1 MLVDLALEG
10 LVEVASHGSLLGSA
24 KLRRTPG
31 AMAGD
36 RILAGALGAVAE
48 NKPAQKLVAKVGK
61 GLLDP
66 LAERQRR
73 RGVLDRREEKVLGLV
88 TRTRWPSRDP
98 SRKEAIRRGLVVI
111 LVQGGRPDS
120 RSAALIGLLLA
131 VHRLH
136 RIVSHPDAS
145 ARSVKKRAKEVAEEN
160 WASPTIKDAVAVAT
174 SATAAA
180 YSTAVERR
188 VTAGRRVVGSER
200 DADRRGPSA
209 VAARRRVRQ
218 AADQ

>member
-1 MLVDLALEG
+1 MTLIAEDLLLLLLDDQSGKPNTGHLDLALGGAVLVDLALEG

-24 KLRRTPG
+24 KLRRAPG

-36 RILAGALGAVAE
+36 RILAGALAAVAE
-48 NKPAQKLVAKVGK
+48 NKPAQKLVVRVGK

-111 LVQGGRPDS
+111 LVQGGRADA

-136 RIVSHPDAS
+136 RTVSHPDAS
-145 ARSVKKRAKEVAEEN
+145 ARSVKKRAKEVAEES

-174 SATAAA
+174 AATAAA
-180 YSTAVERR
+180 HSTAVNGE
-188 VTAGRRVVGSER
+188 
-200 DADRRGPSA
+200 
-209 VAARRRVRQ
+209 
-218 AADQ
+218 

>member
-1 MLVDLALEG
+1 MTLIAEDLLLLLLDDQSGKPNTGHLDLALGGAVLVDLALDG

-24 KLRRTPG
+24 KLRRAPG
-31 AMAGD
+31 AVAGD

-48 NKPAQKLVAKVGK
+48 NKPAQKLVAQVGK
-61 GLLDP
+61 GLLEP
-66 LAERQRR
+66 LAERQCR
-73 RGVLDRREEKVLGLV
+73 RGVLERREEKVLGLV

-111 LVQGGRPDS
+111 LVQGGRADA

-136 RIVSHPDAS
+136 RTVSHPDAS
-145 ARSVKKRAKEVAEEN
+145 ARSVKKRAKEVAEES

-174 SATAAA
+174 AATAAA
-180 YSTAVERR
+180 HSTAVNGE
-188 VTAGRRVVGSER
+188 
-200 DADRRGPSA
+200 
-209 VAARRRVRQ
+209 
-218 AADQ
+218 

>member
-1 MLVDLALEG
+1 MTLIAEDLLLLLLDDQSGKPNTGHLDLALGGAVLVDLALEG

-24 KLRRTPG
+24 KLRRAPG

-36 RILAGALGAVAE
+36 RILAGALAAVAE
-48 NKPAQKLVAKVGK
+48 NKPAQKLVVKVGK

-73 RGVLDRREEKVLGLV
+73 RGVLGRREEKVLGLV

-111 LVQGGRPDS
+111 LVQGGRADA

-136 RIVSHPDAS
+136 RTVSHPDAG
-145 ARSVKKRAKEVAEEN
+145 ARSVKKRAKEVAEES

-174 SATAAA
+174 AATAAA
-180 YSTAVERR
+180 YSTAVNGE
-188 VTAGRRVVGSER
+188 
-200 DADRRGPSA
+200 
-209 VAARRRVRQ
+209 
-218 AADQ
+218 

>member
-1 MLVDLALEG
+1 VTLIAEDLLLLLLDDQSGKPNTSHLDLALGGAVLVDLALEG

-24 KLRRTPG
+24 KLRRAPG

-48 NKPAQKLVAKVGK
+48 NKPAQRLVVKVGK
-61 GLLDP
+61 GLVEP
-66 LAERQRR
+66 LAERQLR

-98 SRKEAIRRGLVVI
+98 SRKEAIRRALVVI
-111 LVQGGRPDS
+111 LVQGGRPDA

-131 VHRLH
+131 VNSLH
-136 RIVSHPDAS
+136 RTVSHPDAS
-145 ARSVKKRAKEVAEEN
+145 ARRVKKRAKEVAEEN

-174 SATAAA
+174 AATAAA
-180 YSTAVERR
+180 HSTAVNGE
-188 VTAGRRVVGSER
+188 
-200 DADRRGPSA
+200 
-209 VAARRRVRQ
+209 
-218 AADQ
+218 

>member
-1 MLVDLALEG
+1 MTLIAEDLLLLLLDDQSGKPNTSHLDLALGGAVLVDLALEG

-24 KLRRTPG
+24 KLRRAPG

-48 NKPAQKLVAKVGK
+48 NKPAQRLVVKVGK

-66 LAERQRR
+66 LAERQLR

-98 SRKEAIRRGLVVI
+98 SRKDAIRRGLVVI
-111 LVQGGRPDS
+111 LVQGGRPDA

-131 VHRLH
+131 VNRLH
-136 RIVSHPDAS
+136 RTVSHPDAS
-145 ARSVKKRAKEVAEEN
+145 ARSVKRRAKEVAEEN

-174 SATAAA
+174 AATAAA
-180 YSTAVERR
+180 HSTAVNGE
-188 VTAGRRVVGSER
+188 
-200 DADRRGPSA
+200 
-209 VAARRRVRQ
+209 
-218 AADQ
+218 

>member
-1 MLVDLALEG
+1 VTLIAEDLLLLLLDDQSGKPNTGHLDLALGGAVLVDLALDG

-24 KLRRTPG
+24 KLRRAPG

-36 RILAGALGAVAE
+36 RILAGALAAVAE
-48 NKPAQKLVAKVGK
+48 NKPAQKLVVKVGK

-111 LVQGGRPDS
+111 LVQGGRADA

-136 RIVSHPDAS
+136 RTVSHPDAS
-145 ARSVKKRAKEVAEEN
+145 ARSVKKRAKEVAEES

-174 SATAAA
+174 AATAAA
-180 YSTAVERR
+180 YSTAVNGE
-188 VTAGRRVVGSER
+188 
-200 DADRRGPSA
+200 
-209 VAARRRVRQ
+209 
-218 AADQ
+218 

>member
-1 MLVDLALEG
+1 MTLIAEDLLLLLLDDQSGKPNTGHLDLALGGAVLVDLALEG

-24 KLRRTPG
+24 KLRRAPG

-36 RILAGALGAVAE
+36 RILAGALAAVAE

-111 LVQGGRPDS
+111 LVQGGRADA

-136 RIVSHPDAS
+136 RTVSHPDAS
-145 ARSVKKRAKEVAEEN
+145 ARSVKKRAKEVAEES

-174 SATAAA
+174 AATAAA
-180 YSTAVERR
+180 YSTAVNGE
-188 VTAGRRVVGSER
+188 
-200 DADRRGPSA
+200 
-209 VAARRRVRQ
+209 
-218 AADQ
+218 

>member
-1 MLVDLALEG
+1 MTLIAEDLLLLLLDDQSGKPNTGHLDLALGGAVLVDLALDG

-24 KLRRTPG
+24 KLRRAPG

-36 RILAGALGAVAE
+36 RILAGALAAVAE
-48 NKPAQKLVAKVGK
+48 NKPAQKLVVKVGK

-111 LVQGGRPDS
+111 LVQGGRADA

-136 RIVSHPDAS
+136 RTVSHPDAS
-145 ARSVKKRAKEVAEEN
+145 ARSVKKRAKEVAEES
-160 WASPTIKDAVAVAT
+160 WASPTTRDAVAVAT
-174 SATAAA
+174 AATAAA
-180 YSTAVERR
+180 YSTAVNGE
-188 VTAGRRVVGSER
+188 
-200 DADRRGPSA
+200 
-209 VAARRRVRQ
+209 
-218 AADQ
+218 

>member
-1 MLVDLALEG
+1 MTLIAEDLLLLLLDDQSGKPNTGHLDLALGGAVLVDLALEG

-24 KLRRTPG
+24 KLRRAPG

-36 RILAGALGAVAE
+36 RILAGALAAVAE
-48 NKPAQKLVAKVGK
+48 NKPAQKLVVKVGK

-111 LVQGGRPDS
+111 LVQGGRADA

-136 RIVSHPDAS
+136 RTVSHPDAS
-145 ARSVKKRAKEVAEEN
+145 ARSVKKRAKEVAEES
-160 WASPTIKDAVAVAT
+160 WAGPTIKDAVAVAT
-174 SATAAA
+174 AATAAA
-180 YSTAVERR
+180 YSTAVNGE
-188 VTAGRRVVGSER
+188 
-200 DADRRGPSA
+200 
-209 VAARRRVRQ
+209 
-218 AADQ
+218 

>member
-1 MLVDLALEG
+1 MTLIAEDLLLLLLDDQTGKPNTGHLDLALGGAVLVDLALEG

-24 KLRRTPG
+24 KLRRAPG

-36 RILAGALGAVAE
+36 RILAGALAAVAE

-111 LVQGGRPDS
+111 LVQGGRADA

-136 RIVSHPDAS
+136 RTVSHPDAS
-145 ARSVKKRAKEVAEEN
+145 ARSVKKRAKEVAEES

-174 SATAAA
+174 AATAAA
-180 YSTAVERR
+180 YSTAVNGE
-188 VTAGRRVVGSER
+188 
-200 DADRRGPSA
+200 
-209 VAARRRVRQ
+209 
-218 AADQ
+218 